1 MTSLD
6 CLIDVLII
14 QFHFELISDILFLE
28 FPKQFSMKKGRTQ
41 FPPSDFRPEQTT
53 KPSEIDY
60 HQDFIDN
67 RHGYTNFIGL
77 CAFYLS
83 SK

>member
-1 MTSLD
+1 MTVFNHSGLYRTTS
-6 CLIDVLII
+6 DVC
-14 QFHFELISDILFLE
+14 FLE
-28 FPKQFSMKKGRTQ
+28 FPKQFLMKKGRTQ
-41 FPPSDFRPEQTT
+41 FPLVDFRPPQTA

-60 HQDFIDN
+60 HQDFVDN

-83 SK
+83 SKFI